1 MKKILLLLFVALY
14 ANLISQTIKVIGV
27 DASNYPKMK
36 AEFIIKDSTGKELR
50 DEVLISN
57 LSLIDAYDTRTITNK
72 FCEFGKYKFSLVL
85 TLDKSAS
92 MLDDINGNAATKPNR
107 KIDAAM
113 NSAKA
118 LIDGLPGYLD
128 NPLADVALTAF
139 SAGPVSNVPFFRPHD
154 ILKWFTYNRD
164 SLKKEIDLIKPVGA
178 TDYNV
183 AFLGNSSLGV
193 LGIMDLCEVAKYKP
207 VVIFVTDGEHNPPAP
222 FKPVNVTEIVT
233 RAKRSGTTIYAIT
246 IGLATNPELT
256 AITSQTGGIVY
267 ENLKNEDDIS
277 AVYFDIL
284 SKSNIYGKQSPCTF
298 EWETKCDGARGE
310 LSISKPIVASTTFTY
325 YIDKIYKPT
334 LNVVPTNLYF
344 SNSGIGVPQTKNI
357 TLTAINRDVQF
368 DSLPKFSNP
377 RFQFDFN
384 GKTFP
389 LTLKKDASI
398 VFKVIYTPTDTI
410 QKGQS
415 FTFNTS
421 ACYGNY
427 FDCDFFKTDVNEYDN
442 SSEYKMFYYPN
453 PVKDFLDLDLSNINN
468 LDLENA
474 DFKLMNPL
482 GQTIYYQKIS
492 DIGNSN
498 IKFDLSSIPS
508 GLYYGIFQSKSFVN
522 HTAIRIVR

>member
-14 ANLISQTIKVIGV
+14 ANLISQSIKVIGV

-50 DEVLISN
+50 DEVQISN

-92 MLDDINGNAATKPNR
+92 MLDDINGNSTSPPNR
-107 KIDAAM
+107 RIDAAIK
-113 NSAKA
+113 SAKA
-118 LIDGLPGYLD
+118 LIDGLPGYPD

-164 SLKKEIDLIKPVGA
+164 SLKQQIDLVKPVGA

-193 LGIMDLCEVAKYKP
+193 LGIMDLCDAAKYKP
-207 VVIFVTDGEHNPPAP
+207 VVIFVTDGMHSPPAP
-222 FKPVNVTEIVT
+222 VKPVDVGGIIA
-233 RAKRSGTTIYAIT
+233 RAKASGTTIYAIT

-256 AITSQTGGIVY
+256 SITTQTGGMVY
-267 ENLKNEDDIS
+267 ENMKDAAQIES
-277 AVYFDIL
+277 VYYDIL
-284 SKSNIYGKQSPCTF
+284 SKSNVYGKQSPCTF

-325 YIDKIYKPT
+325 YIDNVYKPE
-334 LNVVPTNLYF
+334 LKVAPTKLYF
-344 SNSGIGVPQTKNI
+344 SNSGIDVPQTKNI
-357 TLTAINRDVQF
+357 TLTAVNRDVQF

-389 LTLKKDASI
+389 LTLKKADSV

-410 QKGQS
+410 QKGQA

-421 ACYGNY
+421 ACFGNY
-427 FDCDFFKTDVNEYDN
+427 FDCDFLTTDIIDN
-442 SSEYKMFYYPN
+442 DNTSECKMLYYPN
-453 PVKDFLDLDLSNINN
+453 PVKDFLELDLSNMNN
-468 LDLENA
+468 FDLENA
-474 DFKLMNPL
+474 DFKLVNPL
-482 GQTIYYQKIS
+482 GQTIYYQKIIE
-492 DIGNSN
+492 IGNSK
-498 IKFDLSSIPS
+498 IKFNLSSIPS

-522 HTAIRIVR
+522 HTTIRIVR

>member
-1 MKKILLLLFVALY
+1 MKKILLLLLVALY
-14 ANLISQTIKVIGV
+14 ANLISQSIKVIGV

-50 DEVLISN
+50 DEVQISN
-57 LSLIDAYDTRTITNK
+57 LKLIDAYDTRTITNK

-85 TLDKSAS
+85 TLDKSTS
-92 MLDDINGNAATKPNR
+92 MLDDINGNSAARPNR
-107 KIDAAM
+107 RIDAAM
-113 NSAKA
+113 FSAKSLVDA
-118 LIDGLPGYLD
+118 LPGYPD

-207 VVIFVTDGEHNPPAP
+207 VVIFLTDGMHSPPAP
-222 FKPVNVTEIVT
+222 VKPVDVAEIVT
-233 RAKRSGTTIYAIT
+233 RAKRSGTTIYAVT
-246 IGLATNPELT
+246 LGLDVTPEL
-256 AITSQTGGIVY
+256 ASITSQTGGQAY
-267 ENLKNEDDIS
+267 GNLKDGDQIS
-277 AVYFDIL
+277 SVYFDIL
-284 SKSNIYGKQSPCTF
+284 TKASASGKQSPCTF

-344 SNSGIGVPQTKNI
+344 SNSGIGAPQTKNI
-357 TLTAINRDVQF
+357 TLTAVNRDVQF

-389 LTLKKDASI
+389 LTLKKEASI

-410 QKGQS
+410 QKGQA

-421 ACYGNY
+421 ACFGNY
-427 FDCDFFKTDVNEYDN
+427 FDCDFFKTDVNENDN
-442 SSEYKMFYYPN
+442 SSEYKMLYYPN
-453 PVKDFLDLDLSNINN
+453 PVKDFLELDLSNINN
-468 LDLENA
+468 LDLENSE
-474 DFKLMNPL
+474 FKLVNPL
-482 GQTIYYQKIS
+482 GQTIYYKKIS
-492 DIGNSN
+492 EIGNSK

-508 GLYYGIFQSKSFVN
+508 GLYYGIFQSNSFVN